1 LRRLPAD
8 FPPLFPVDGEAAA
21 RKPIH
26 LSCHGERPMLDK
38 LDAEFA
44 FGREALDVRATRQ
57 ALISSNIANA
67 DTPGYQARDV
77 DFSASLAG
85 ALRQSGA
92 AGTATGSGAAAL
104 RTAGGNAQP
113 LAMAQP
119 AGVTSGMQM
128 SATESGHM
136 AGDAKLVATGGP
148 ADTYKSQLMYRVP
161 VQPALDG
168 NTVDLDTER
177 VQFADNALHFESGMT
192 VVSQQIKTML
202 SAITSGS
209 S

>member
-1 LRRLPAD
+1 
-8 FPPLFPVDGEAAA
+8 
-21 RKPIH
+21 
-26 LSCHGERPMLDK
+26 MLDK

-77 DFSASLAG
+77 DFAASLAG

-92 AGTATGSGAAAL
+92 TGTAGASGM
-104 RTAGGNAQP
+104 TATSGGNVQP

-128 SATESGHM
+128 ASTEPVHM
-136 AGDAKLVATGGP
+136 AGDAKLIPSGGP

-192 VVSQQIKTML
+192 VLSTQIKTML

-209 S
+209 